1 MSLQFG
7 EQSLSVFLDSSSEV
21 TLVCEPFFYKYI
33 EPIVT
38 SPSGDK
44 ANAHNLFKLSGME
57 QGQLPVSRYFEL
69 DVELL
74 GFKVPKVGFLV
85 IKDPNTVLSPDK
97 PTSLPCV
104 IGSNL
109 IQLGL
114 EEFVKQHS
122 ISAIQSLTK
131 PAEVHPLV
139 FAQFCVYYYEE
150 LEKLKMASDQLN
162 ANPTNVSTAGVSAG
176 PSDPATNSKTPQNFS
191 N

>member
-1 MSLQFG
+1 MYSSSISADTKLEILHQAVGTCPQVSLQFG
-7 EQSLSVFLDSSSEV
+7 EKFLPALLDSGSEV
-21 TLVCEPFFYKYI
+21 TLVRESFFHKYI
-33 EPIVT
+33 EPIVA

-57 QGQLPVSRYFEL
+57 QGQLPVSRYFKL

-74 GFKVPKVGFLV
+74 GFKVAKVGFLV

-114 EEFVKQHS
+114 EEFVKQYS
-122 ISAIQSLTK
+122 ISAIQLLYNRY
-131 PAEVHPLV
+131 V
-139 FAQFCVYYYEE
+139 
-150 LEKLKMASDQLN
+150 QLYWYWY
-162 ANPTNVSTAGVSAG
+162 
-176 PSDPATNSKTPQNFS
+176 SK
-191 N
+191 

>member
-1 MSLQFG
+1 
-7 EQSLSVFLDSSSEV
+7 
-21 TLVCEPFFYKYI
+21 
-33 EPIVT
+33 
-38 SPSGDK
+38 
-44 ANAHNLFKLSGME
+44 ME

-114 EEFVKQHS
+114 EEFVKQYS
-122 ISAIQSLTK
+122 ISAIQSFTK

-139 FAQFCVYYYEE
+139 FAQFCVYYYAD
-150 LEKLKMASDQLN
+150 LEKLKMASDQSN
-162 ANPTNVSTAGVSAG
+162 ANPSNVSTVEVSAG
-176 PSDPATNSKTPQNFS
+176 FSDPATKSKTHKTFLIS
-191 N
+191 RKSLKKHI

>member
-7 EQSLSVFLDSSSEV
+7 EKSLPALLDSGSEV
-21 TLVCEPFFYKYI
+21 TLVRESFFHKYI
-33 EPIVT
+33 EPIVA

-109 IQLGL
+109 I
-114 EEFVKQHS
+114 
-122 ISAIQSLTK
+122 
-131 PAEVHPLV
+131 
-139 FAQFCVYYYEE
+139 
-150 LEKLKMASDQLN
+150 
-162 ANPTNVSTAGVSAG
+162 
-176 PSDPATNSKTPQNFS
+176 
-191 N
+191 